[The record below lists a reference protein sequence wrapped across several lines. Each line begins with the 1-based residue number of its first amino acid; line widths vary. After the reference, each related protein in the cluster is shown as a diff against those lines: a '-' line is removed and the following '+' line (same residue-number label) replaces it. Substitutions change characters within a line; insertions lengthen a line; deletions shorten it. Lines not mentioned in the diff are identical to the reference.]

1 MATVSCKIV
10 VVNLPQAFSDFL
22 RKELIFHHIEL
33 FPLNDP
39 ENLANYVQTIRAE
52 VVVAHLDPDASN
64 HQEILTALQSLS
76 REKELWM
83 LLIVRDED
91 TVATIQNSF
100 KNTHLFIQKDSD
112 HQVTLRNLLTIKQIQ
127 QKLRKYDQEKF
138 YQENLNNCYRIVF
151 REKSLQNIFEKLIQ
165 LLPKSVSM
173 DYWALFALDKQIQR
187 IEYFAQ
193 FIPPIHRK
201 SVVLTPQLEKLIQG
215 WVDNASP
222 FLITEKESPSLFNKL
237 NQLGWQVK
245 LIYFIPIVLK
255 EKIIGG
261 MVLGSTGAE
270 QLNSREIRFL
280 NEINQMLVQ
289 RILEENLTHQD
300 REEIG
305 IFSDTLISNH
315 LNEEAI
321 FQHTC
326 KTLSD
331 ITKCDSSIFWQHNKG
346 FGFLFPKYFHFT
358 APNTWEEFPEKQM
371 VFLEKEKYL
380 SQLLNRGESK
390 KITDI
395 DREPRLADAT
405 RKMFSNLHYR
415 NILLIPIR
423 MENEVVGTII
433 LNKTQPG
440 AEFSLWDMQKAE
452 EIVNRTRVVLET
464 ARKAK
469 EANLKLKQLARIF
482 ELGGEITL
490 GLNLPEIVNRI
501 TQSIR
506 KALGWNDVAVLLED
520 ELGVK
525 LQVINRVGF
534 KGNLNLG
541 LDFTEDIFVPE
552 IDALLKRCERISNS
566 FFCNAAPPT
575 LLDDPNSRPNGSI
588 EWGESDLLFVPLKTR
603 DKVMGYLVVH
613 DPVDRLKPTEE
624 KIIPLEYYAN
634 QAAVAVE
641 NSLLYEKLRASQE
654 RYRSLAETM
663 SLGLVTCD
671 RQGKVVYANPAFQQL
686 LGYEEDQ
693 VIAREL
699 TNYFAPRKV
708 PELQKVIARLLD
720 VDSDEHTRIENLEFD
735 VISQSGEAI
744 PVSVFGFP
752 LFELQEKTGFFL
764 ILNDLRYIKRLERM
778 KADFN
783 SMIVHDLRSPMNVIQ
798 GFIELIRNR
807 VVGEIN
813 TEQEELLDIAK
824 ENVKKVLSLVDN
836 FLVASKLDVG
846 KFTIEPKLDEI
857 NALIE
862 QQVENHKVL
871 VKNKNIRIEMELD
884 HNLPLLLFDSLRI
897 EQVLNN
903 LLSNAMKFTPENG
916 SIHVCS
922 RLIKKQLEG
931 EEKYFAS
938 VSVKDTG
945 MGIPPEKLPH
955 IFEKYEQVEDGQQ
968 FNIRGTGLGLSICK
982 EIVELHGGE
991 ITVESKPNKGSIFT
1005 FVLPIESSIEKIV
1018 K

>member
-1 MATVSCKIV
+1 MTTEACKV
-10 VVNLPQAFSDFL
+10 VAVNLPRKFSDFL
-22 RKELIFHHIEL
+22 HKELIFHHIEL
-33 FPLNDP
+33 FSLKDP
-39 ENLANYVQTIRAE
+39 GNLMNYVHTIRAH
-52 VVVAHLDPDASN
+52 VVITYLAS
-64 HQEILTALQSLS
+64 HRPEYQEIFQALQTLEN
-76 REKELWM
+76 EKDLWM
-83 LLIVRDED
+83 LIIVKDED
-91 TVATIQNSF
+91 ATIALQNSF
-100 KNTHLFIQKDSD
+100 KNAKVFIQTDENL
-112 HQVTLRNLLTIKQIQ
+112 QAILRNLLTIKQIEH
-127 QKLRKYDQEKF
+127 KLNQYDREKF
-138 YQENLNNCYRIVF
+138 FQENLRNCYRIVYEE
-151 REKSLQNIFEKLIQ
+151 RSLEDIFNKLIQ
-165 LLPKSVSM
+165 LLPKSVTM

-193 FIPPIHRK
+193 FIPPVQRK
-201 SVVLTPQLEKLIQG
+201 PGISASQLEPLVQG
-215 WVDNASP
+215 WVTKGSP
-222 FLITEKESPSLFNKL
+222 FLLTQKEHPSLFTKL
-237 NQLGWQVK
+237 HHLGWQVK
-245 LIYFIPIVLK
+245 LIYFIPILLK

-261 MVLGSTGAE
+261 MVMGNSE
-270 QLNSREIRFL
+270 PDQLNSQEIRFL
-280 NEINQMLVQ
+280 NEINQLLAQ

-305 IFSDTLISNH
+305 LFSDTLISHH

-326 KTLSD
+326 KTLSA

-390 KITDI
+390 NIINI

-405 RKMFSNLHYR
+405 RKMFTNLHYR
-415 NILLIPIR
+415 NILLLPIR

-482 ELGGEITL
+482 ELSGEITL

-506 KALGWNDVAVLLED
+506 KTLGWNDVAVLLED
-520 ELGVK
+520 ELGIK

-534 KGNLNLG
+534 KGKFNIS
-541 LDFTEDIFVPE
+541 LDFSKDIFIPE
-552 IDALLKRCERISNS
+552 VDALLKKSERISNS
-566 FFCNAAPPT
+566 FFCNAHPANVPEE
-575 LLDDPNSRPNGSI
+575 NSSRSYGSF

-613 DPVDRLKPTEE
+613 DPVDRLKPTIE
-624 KIIPLEYYAN
+624 KIVPLEYYAN

-671 RQGKVVYANPAFQQL
+671 RQGRVVYANPAFQQL
-686 LGYEEDQ
+686 LGYEENQ
-693 VIAREL
+693 LITREL
-699 TNYFAPRKV
+699 TDYFAPRKV
-708 PELQKVIARLLD
+708 SELQKVIARLLD
-720 VDSDEHTRIENLEFD
+720 VQSDEHTRIENIEFD
-735 VISQSGEAI
+735 IISKSGEAI

-871 VKNKNIRIEMELD
+871 VKNKNIRIEMDLD
-884 HNLPLLLFDSLRI
+884 HNLPLLFFDSLRI
-897 EQVLNN
+897 EQVLSN

-916 SIHVCS
+916 NIYVSS
-922 RLIKKQLEG
+922 RLIKKKRNG
-931 EEKYFAS
+931 EEKFFAS
-938 VSVKDTG
+938 ISVKDTG

-991 ITVESKPNKGSIFT
+991 ITVESELKKGSTFT